1 MKWFA
6 GKLSDCIKDVKVNRR
21 LLFVFSKPESSSSSN
36 TVLETLEHAL
46 SEEICKDVICL
57 LLTVGTE
64 GYEQF
69 TAIYSAQSLPCIH
82 LILPSGEILGVKTS
96 DFAPEQLS
104 SWLKEHVEKFVAWK
118 APTEPA
124 SAPSAGVTTAAV
136 AVTSN
141 VDLAP
146 SADGSNVAI
155 SSADA
160 STSSDSRT
168 TSAAEST
175 GVPASIVGDTTSS
188 SDRIER
194 ARQLL
199 REKRDR
205 ELEEAFE
212 RKRQAELD
220 RRRLGKQMVE
230 FKERQ
235 REQDIKEQ
243 LEARKREQAEDKA
256 ARERILRQIELDRR
270 ERAQRLLD
278 VPLEPD
284 ATPTVAPPQPSSSY
298 ASDRTKVSQLTSV
311 FSDHFWEVRDMTAC
325 HI

>member
-1 MKWFA
+1 MLPY
-6 GKLSDCIKDVKVNRR
+6 LSQLCLKGNR
-21 LLFVFSKPESSSSSN
+21 VF
-36 TVLETLEHAL
+36 TDT
-46 SEEICKDVICL
+46 
-57 LLTVGTE
+57 
-64 GYEQF
+64 
-69 TAIYSAQSLPCIH
+69 
-82 LILPSGEILGVKTS
+82 
-96 DFAPEQLS
+96 
-104 SWLKEHVEKFVAWK
+104 VAWK

-160 STSSDSRT
+160 SASSDSRT
-168 TSAAEST
+168 ISAAEST

-230 FKERQ
+230 FKVMSSTYSKFPLLISSSLNQ
-235 REQDIKEQ
+235 RRF
-243 LEARKREQAEDKA
+243 LWSVRGA
-256 ARERILRQIELDRR
+256 AVSILRK
-270 ERAQRLLD
+270 
-278 VPLEPD
+278 
-284 ATPTVAPPQPSSSY
+284 T
-298 ASDRTKVSQLTSV
+298 
-311 FSDHFWEVRDMTAC
+311 
-325 HI
+325 